1 MDGNLYRN
9 SGSWLRLLRPRV
21 QDEPVKKLI
30 VGLGNPGRKYAH
42 NRHNV
47 GFQCLE
53 RLAQAHGFSFAR
65 GALSKGRRA
74 KASVALGKI
83 AKVGVVLARPLTYM
97 NLSGQAVRQ
106 LANSY
111 KLASEDILVIYDDL
125 DLPLGTIRLR
135 PEGGSGGHKG
145 MRSIIEALGSQA
157 FPRLRVGIGR
167 PPGNDAVGYVLSDFT
182 ADEQITLES
191 VYEKVVAA
199 VELFL
204 REGIEAA
211 MNIYN

>member
-1 MDGNLYRN
+1 MVR
-9 SGSWLRLLRPRV
+9 WLRLLRHGTR
-21 QDEPVKKLI
+21 DEPVEKLI
-30 VGLGNPGRKYAH
+30 VGLGNPGRKYAY

-47 GFQCLE
+47 GFQCLD
-53 RLAQAHGFSFAR
+53 RLAQAHGLSFTQ
-65 GALSKGRRA
+65 RRA
-74 KASVALGKI
+74 KASLALGEI
-83 AKVGVVLARPLTYM
+83 ADVRVVLAKPLTYM
-97 NLSGQAVRQ
+97 NHSGQAVRP
-106 LANSY
+106 LLSFY
-111 KLASEDILVIYDDL
+111 KLSLEDILVIHDDL
-125 DLPLGTIRLR
+125 DLPLGTTRLR

-167 PPGNDAVGYVLSDFT
+167 PPGNDAVSYVLSDFT

-191 VYEKVVAA
+191 VYERVVAA

-211 MNIYN
+211 MNAYN